1 MNKHF
6 VKLQLDTFISTYNFN
21 CSSIQKVKIIKKRQ
35 SDDESIEDDDEQING
50 YTDENQQRLKPKKRQ
65 ELLNGDKPKFDIEK
79 KILKKLR
86 EKTTSNKRNQVSI
99 DATTKYL
106 CGHYML
112 QGTSSFFLPVMTLAP
127 QLNEKNLDMCTASG
141 GKANRFFIFIKKDFS
156 FSKN

>member
-65 ELLNGDKPKFDIEK
+65 ELLNGDKPKVF
-79 KILKKLR
+79 
-86 EKTTSNKRNQVSI
+86 
-99 DATTKYL
+99 
-106 CGHYML
+106 
-112 QGTSSFFLPVMTLAP
+112 
-127 QLNEKNLDMCTASG
+127 
-141 GKANRFFIFIKKDFS
+141 
-156 FSKN
+156 